1 MFLTLSASMPDEFV
15 GRRVY
20 FPHALADRPPREFGL
35 ILNWTALL
43 K

>member
-1 MFLTLSASMPDEFV
+1 VSAD

-20 FPHALADRPPREFGL
+20 FPQAVADGPPREFGL